1 MFLRVTRFLL
11 FASVLLLSVSG
22 GLYGNPD
29 RAKVQSTLSRV
40 AYFEFAFVLV
50 ALFGMAAWLY
60 FVARDK
66 IQDGQVIVCITHH
79 STSISITLVPQN
91 IDLQPQYIKWL
102 LIASPI
108 LCIRTV
114 FGIISVFEATGK
126 HFLTSIWS
134 PMFGNA
140 VLFSLMAL
148 VPEFIVLCIFVYLGH
163 YRYSTADQYGLVPR
177 KGLFERSGTK
187 KDEGEQTSDSVKMT

>member
-29 RAKVQSTLSRV
+29 HAKVQSTLSRV

-66 IQDGQVIVCITHH
+66 IQDGQVIVCITCD
-79 STSISITLVPQN
+79 SISIPMTLVLQN
-91 IDLQPQYIKWL
+91 ID
-102 LIASPI
+102 
-108 LCIRTV
+108 IR
-114 FGIISVFEATGK
+114 
-126 HFLTSIWS
+126 
-134 PMFGNA
+134 P
-140 VLFSLMAL
+140 
-148 VPEFIVLCIFVYLGH
+148 
-163 YRYSTADQYGLVPR
+163 
-177 KGLFERSGTK
+177 
-187 KDEGEQTSDSVKMT
+187 